1 MNGYLLDTDICIHF
15 LKGRFSIKEKI
26 KEVGISN
33 CYLSEISIFELT
45 FGAFK
50 SQNFEKHIKEVE
62 RIKGLFDLIPIS
74 NAVEI
79 FSKEKVRLQ
88 SIGKLIPDFDL
99 LIGASAIFDNL
110 IMVTNNEN
118 HLERIKDLRLE
129 NWTKSEFNKFAKL
142 I

>member
-1 MNGYLLDTDICIHF
+1 MSGYLLDTDICIHF

-26 KEVGISN
+26 KEVGISK

-45 FGAFK
+45 FGSFK

-62 RIKGLFDLIPIS
+62 RIKALFDLIPIS
-74 NAVEI
+74 NTVEI

-88 SIGKLIPDFDL
+88 RIGKLIPDFDL
-99 LIGASAIFDNL
+99 LIGTSAVFNNL
-110 IMVTNNEN
+110 IMMTNNEN
-118 HLERIKDLRLE
+118 HLNRISDISLE